1 MSRIDP
7 LGMKRG
13 SGLQGANPCP
23 VTVILHRTQKG
34 DTHKMSKLPYIEW
47 PEKDYVSIYA
57 DEYDGVIC
65 VESISNGI
73 RRITETSLR
82 VFATTPGRR
91 ALYDA
96 IMIRA
101 EDQFREEM
109 IERLERARYEDEID
123 RKERMDDNY
132 RDA

>member
-1 MSRIDP
+1 M
-7 LGMKRG
+7 
-13 SGLQGANPCP
+13 
-23 VTVILHRTQKG
+23 T
-34 DTHKMSKLPYIEW
+34 KLPYIEW
-47 PEKDYVSIYA
+47 PEKDYLNIYA

-96 IMIRA
+96 IMMKA
-101 EDQFREEM
+101 EAQCQQEM
-109 IERLERARYEDEID
+109 IAGRERERYEYEID